1 MLTHQKVSY
10 TFQLTALWA
19 FVEVTLGGMLHALR
33 VPLTGVVVGGT
44 AVAIISIMG
53 QNAQNP
59 WKEIIKATGLV
70 LLVKAGASPHSPLPA
85 YLAVAFQGVLGA
97 LIFQLFKF
105 CRASVILFSLIAM
118 LESGFQKLILMTI
131 LYGKSLWTAI
141 DVFTESVLNSFHLN
155 SQTSGSEWIIGI
167 YIGIYTVWGLYLGYR
182 LSTFNSRSQG
192 YLSLWK
198 SSSDN
203 IANTSESVAW
213 NTQRNRNV
221 FWLVYFGILLIM
233 SLILITLGDEK
244 HDLFYVAFRSMSAIF
259 IVFWVINPL
268 FTYWIKKKSAA
279 ISLKSQIKEI
289 SNQFAF
295 LQQDYFKALHLV
307 GGYTWLPLRYF
318 RAMELLISIKISQE
332 NESPTKS

>member
-1 MLTHQKVSY
+1 MLTQQKVSY

-97 LIFQLFKF
+97 LIFQFFKF
-105 CRASVILFSLIAM
+105 SRASVVLFSLIAM

-155 SQTSGSEWIIGI
+155 SQTSGSEWIVGI
-167 YIGIYTVWGLYLGYR
+167 YMGIYAVWGLYLGYR
-182 LSTFNSRSQG
+182 MSTFNKRSQK
-192 YLSLWK
+192 YLSLWESGK
-198 SSSDN
+198 DN
-203 IANTSESVAW
+203 IDVFKSVAW

-221 FWLVYFGILLIM
+221 FWLIYFGILLLM
-233 SLILITLGDEK
+233 SLILITLGNEK
-244 HDLFYVAFRSMSAIF
+244 HYLFYITFRSMSAIF

-268 FTYWIKKKSAA
+268 FTYWVKKKSDA

-295 LQQDYFKALHLV
+295 LQQDYFKALQLV

-332 NESPTKS
+332 NESPSKS